1 MQVSVSRLRTVSE
14 QLFLHLEKKGYSS
27 VELSADYYW
36 HIPKEL
42 RYNPYEEP
50 KELDLGQLTD
60 DWANLCNILE
70 GETKPLAYAFVWLSA
85 VLRTL
90 GETVIE

>member
-1 MQVSVSRLRTVSE
+1 MQVTVSELRAVSE
-14 QLFLHLEKKGYSS
+14 QLFLHLERKGYSS

-36 HIPKEL
+36 NIPKEL

-60 DWANLCNILE
+60 DWANLCNVLE
-70 GETKPLAYAFVWLSA
+70 GKTDPLGYALVWLST
-85 VLRTL
+85 VLRAV